1 MKTVDTN
8 AKRVFPMTPGKEP
21 GAGKKGEPGKPAGA
35 ERRGPDRPPA
45 STPQDVLAALDEGVD
60 EVRRFMQSW
69 HRSVVCGKPPERRVT
84 ALESHLQTG
93 FGKWMAERSGDA
105 LLQQPAFEEL
115 TRAHRQIHDQA
126 RRLAGVVAEN
136 QPIRTAEYDGLI
148 NHVSRYYDQARRL
161 RDAFAKL
168 VSEIDPLTG
177 LHNRQIMT
185 HDLAVEFERG
195 QRTGG
200 PLCLALTD
208 IDHFKRVN
216 DTHGHAAG
224 DVVLASV
231 AGRFQSHLRPYDS
244 IYRYGGEE
252 FLITLP
258 NANTGTANSV
268 LERLRTSLESAPIA
282 VSAGTSLP
290 ITASFGVVRVSYD
303 IPLKQS
309 IERADKAL
317 YAAKQGGRNKVVT
330 WSETLEGTADD
341 SDEDAAGN
349 NRAVE
354 GKA

>member
-1 MKTVDTN
+1 
-8 AKRVFPMTPGKEP
+8 MTPPDEKAERAAAPGSELGGGLEKE
-21 GAGKKGEPGKPAGA
+21 KD
-35 ERRGPDRPPA
+35 RRGPDRPPA
-45 STPQDVLAALDEGVD
+45 CKPQDVLAALDEGDD
-60 EVRRFMQSW
+60 EVRRFMQAW
-69 HRSVVCGKPPERRVT
+69 HRSVICGKPQDRRVT
-84 ALESHLQTG
+84 ALESHVQTG

-105 LLQQPAFEEL
+105 LLQQPAFDEL
-115 TRAHRQIHDQA
+115 TRSHRQIHDQA
-126 RRLAGVVAEN
+126 RRLAGIVAEG
-136 QPIRTAEYDGLI
+136 QPIRTAEYDALI
-148 NHVSRYYDQARRL
+148 NHVSRFYDQARRL

-177 LHNRQIMT
+177 LHNRQIMA
-185 HDLAVEFERG
+185 HDLDVEFDRG

-216 DTHGHAAG
+216 DTYGHAAG

-231 AGRFQSHLRPYDS
+231 AGRFQSNLRPYDS

-268 LERLRTSLESAPIA
+268 LERLRTALESAPIA
-282 VSAGTSLP
+282 LADGTRLSV
-290 ITASFGVVRVSYD
+290 TASFGIVRVDYE

-317 YAAKQGGRNKVVT
+317 YAAKQGGRNRVVT
-330 WSETLEGTADD
+330 WSDALEGPA
-341 SDEDAAGN
+341 EE
-349 NRAVE
+349 VE
-354 GKA
+354 E

>member
-1 MKTVDTN
+1 
-8 AKRVFPMTPGKEP
+8 MTPADRTGRK
-21 GAGKKGEPGKPAGA
+21 GGATAGKSGSARNRDGA

-60 EVRRFMQSW
+60 EVRRFMQAW
-69 HRSVVCGKPPERRVT
+69 HRAVVCGKPLDRK
-84 ALESHLQTG
+84 AAAYDSHLQTD
-93 FGKWMAERSGDA
+93 FGKWMTERSGDA
-105 LLQQPAFEEL
+105 LLQQPAFGEL
-115 TRAHRQIHDQA
+115 MRSHRLIHEQA
-126 RRLAGVVAEN
+126 RRLTAIVAED
-136 QPIRTAEYDGLI
+136 QPIRTAEYDSLI
-148 NHVSRYYDQARRL
+148 NHVSRFYDQARRL

-177 LHNRQIMT
+177 LHNRQIMS
-185 HDLAVEFERG
+185 HDLDVEFERG

-216 DTHGHAAG
+216 DTYGHAAG

-231 AGRFQSHLRPYDS
+231 AGRFQSNLRPYDS

-268 LERLRTSLESAPIA
+268 LERLRTALDSAPIA
-282 VSAGTSLP
+282 LPDGTRLP
-290 ITASFGVVRVSYD
+290 VTASFGLVRVDYG

-317 YAAKQGGRNKVVT
+317 YAAKQGGRNRTVT
-330 WSETLEGTADD
+330 WSEALEESAN
-341 SDEDAAGN
+341 AAAEAG
-349 NRAVE
+349 E
-354 GKA
+354 

>member
-1 MKTVDTN
+1 
-8 AKRVFPMTPGKEP
+8 MTPSDKTDG
-21 GAGKKGEPGKPAGA
+21 GGGSAVGA

-45 STPQDVLAALDEGVD
+45 CKPQDVLGALDEGVD

-69 HRSVVCGKPPERRVT
+69 HRSVVCGKPPDRRVM
-84 ALESHLQTG
+84 ALDSHIQTG
-93 FGKWMAERSGDA
+93 FGKWMAERSEDA

-115 TRAHRQIHDQA
+115 TRSHRQIHEQA
-126 RRLAGVVAEN
+126 RRLAAIVVEG

-148 NHVSRYYDQARRL
+148 NHVSRFYDQARRL

-177 LHNRQIMT
+177 LHNRQIMA
-185 HDLAVEFERG
+185 HDLDVEFERG

-216 DTHGHAAG
+216 DTYGHAAG

-231 AGRFQSHLRPYDS
+231 AGRFQSNLRPYDS

-258 NANTGTANSV
+258 NANTGTAISV
-268 LERLRTSLESAPIA
+268 LERLRGALESAPIA
-282 VSAGTSLP
+282 LADGTRLP
-290 ITASFGVVRVSYD
+290 VTASFGIVRVKYD

-317 YAAKQGGRNKVVT
+317 YAAKQGGRNRVVT
-330 WSETLEGTADD
+330 WSEALESEAI
-341 SDEDAAGN
+341 EKAAE
-349 NRAVE
+349 E
-354 GKA
+354 GE

>member
-1 MKTVDTN
+1 MSARSGTPEG
-8 AKRVFPMTPGKEP
+8 AKVAPKAEL
-21 GAGKKGEPGKPAGA
+21 GEGD
-35 ERRGPDRPPA
+35 RRGPGRP
-45 STPQDVLAALDEGVD
+45 STCKPQDVLAALDEGVD
-60 EVRRFMQSW
+60 EVRRFMQGW
-69 HRSVVCGKPPERRVT
+69 HRSVICGKPADKRVMALDSHAHT
-84 ALESHLQTG
+84 A
-93 FGKWMAERSGDA
+93 FGKWMAERAGDA
-105 LLQQPAFEEL
+105 LLQQNAFEEL
-115 TRAHRQIHDQA
+115 TRSHKQIHDQA
-126 RRLAGVVAEN
+126 RRLAGVVAEK
-136 QPIRTAEYDGLI
+136 QPIRTAEYDALI
-148 NHVSRYYDQARRL
+148 NHVSRFYDHSRRL

-177 LHNRQIMT
+177 LHNRQIMA
-185 HDLAVEFERG
+185 HDLDVEFERG

-216 DTHGHAAG
+216 DTYGHAAG

-268 LERLRTSLESAPIA
+268 LERLRLALETQPVALA
-282 VSAGTSLP
+282 DGASLP
-290 ITASFGVVRVSYD
+290 ITASFGIVRVDYE

-317 YAAKQGGRNKVVT
+317 YAAKQGGRNRVVT
-330 WSETLEGTADD
+330 WSDALETNAEQDG
-341 SDEDAAGN
+341 E
-349 NRAVE
+349 
-354 GKA
+354 